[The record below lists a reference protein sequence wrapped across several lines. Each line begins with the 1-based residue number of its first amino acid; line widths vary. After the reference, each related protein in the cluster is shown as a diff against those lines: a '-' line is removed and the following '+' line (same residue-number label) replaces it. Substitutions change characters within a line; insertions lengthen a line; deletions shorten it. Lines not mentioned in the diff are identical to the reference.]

1 MIKLPEAYIAS
12 MKEQLKDQYAAY
24 ERSFDFPVHNG
35 LRINT
40 SKLSS
45 EDYDKINPWT
55 LKKIPWLSED
65 CFYYEDGCSPAKH
78 PHYYAGLYYL
88 QEPSAMTPAHVLP
101 VKTNDHVLDLCAAP
115 GGKATQ
121 LGARLDGTGFILAN
135 DISNSRAK
143 ALLKNLELQGISN
156 IFVTSEN
163 PQKLCNVYQ
172 SYFDKILLDAP
183 CSGEGM
189 FRKEPK
195 MAVHW
200 EMEGPAEYAVRQKEL
215 ILQAWEMLK
224 PGGMLLY
231 STCTFSAMENEEVIA
246 WLLDSCSD
254 AGLCEID
261 AYSGFSNG
269 ISDEAHPEL
278 KKCVHIYPH
287 RMDGEGHFLALL
299 RKEVSEI
306 EKVNLDN
313 TIINAKK
320 IKQKIPKEA
329 DEFIKLVSL
338 DFSSGFLYLLE
349 NQLYFLRNDM
359 EIKKGIRYLRTGL
372 FLGTCEKKRFEPS
385 QALAMALKADEY
397 PACVHLSSDDE
408 RVIRYLKGETIDLT
422 GLSVSEDFAW
432 QLVCVDGFPLGWG
445 KRQNGSLKNKY
456 YPGWRWQ

>member
-12 MKEQLKDQYAAY
+12 MKEQLKDEYPAY
-24 ERSFDFPVHNG
+24 EKSFDHSVHNG

-40 SKLSS
+40 AKLSS
-45 EDYDKINPWT
+45 EDYLEMNPWK
-55 LKKIPWLSED
+55 LKNIPWLSEE

-88 QEPSAMTPAHVLP
+88 QEPSAMTPACVLP
-101 VKTNDHVLDLCAAP
+101 VTPGDHVLDLCAAP

-121 LGARLDGTGFILAN
+121 IGARLQGQGFILAN

-163 PQKLCNVYQ
+163 PKKLCNVYH

-200 EMEGPAEYAVRQKEL
+200 EQEGPLEYAVRQKEL

-231 STCTFSAMENEEVIA
+231 STCTFSVKENEEVIA
-246 WLLDSCSD
+246 FLLDFNDD
-254 AGLCEID
+254 ACVCEIAD
-261 AYSGFSNG
+261 YPGYAAG
-269 ISDEAHPEL
+269 IGDEKHPEL
-278 KKCVHIYPH
+278 KRCVHIYPQ
-287 RMDGEGHFLALL
+287 RMEGEGHFVALL
-299 RKEVSEI
+299 QKVSSKDEI
-306 EKVNLDN
+306 DH
-313 TIINAKK
+313 ASQ
-320 IKQKIPKEA
+320 KQKITCKNSKIPVEA
-329 DEFIKLVSL
+329 ETFLENLSL
-338 DFSSGFLYLLE
+338 NFENGYLYLLE
-349 NQLYFLRNDM
+349 NQLYFLQKDM
-359 EIKKGIRYLRTGL
+359 EIKKGVRYLRTGL
-372 FLGTCEKKRFEPS
+372 LLGTCEKKRFEPS
-385 QALAMALKADEY
+385 QALAMSLSMKDY
-397 PACVHLSSDDE
+397 PACINLSCNDE
-408 RVIRYLKGETIDLT
+408 RVVRYLKGETIDLN
-422 GLSVSEDFAW
+422 GLEVSASFSW
-432 QLVCVDGFPLGWG
+432 QLICVDGFPLGWG